1 MPARDA
7 KVFVIDDDDAAR
19 DAVRELAESVGLDV
33 RTFAS
38 AGEFLDSYDSQCCGC
53 VLLDV
58 RMPGMS
64 GLQLQEE
71 LLRRESH
78 LPIIFLSG
86 YGDIPMVVETF
97 KKGAI
102 DFVEKPFGGQM
113 LLDKIHEALRL
124 DEQRLQQQAQ
134 TEEAQ
139 SRLALLT
146 PRERQV
152 LQYLMD
158 GKRSK
163 QIALALGLSRKTID
177 WHLSVVREKI
187 GVDSTGDLVLLLHKA
202 ACGCVDAKEALPPAT
217 CLA

>member
-1 MPARDA
+1 MAAHDA
-7 KVFVIDDDDAAR
+7 KVFVVDDDDAAR
-19 DAVRELAESVGLDV
+19 DAVQELAESVGLDV
-33 RTFAS
+33 QTFTS
-38 AGEFLDSYDSQCCGC
+38 AAEFLDVYDSQCCGC

-71 LLRRESH
+71 LLRRGSH

-86 YGDIPMVVETF
+86 HGDIPMVVETL

-102 DFVEKPFGGQM
+102 DFVEKPFGGQI
-113 LLDKIHEALRL
+113 LLDKIHEAMRL
-124 DEQRLQQQAQ
+124 DEQRLEKQARM
-134 TEEAQ
+134 EEARL
-139 SRLALLT
+139 RLALLT

-152 LQYLMD
+152 LQCLME

-163 QIALALGLSRKTID
+163 QIARALGLSRKTVD

-187 GVDSTGDLVLLLHKA
+187 GVDSTGDVMLFLHKA
-202 ACGCVDAKEALPPAT
+202 GGFESNESHPCAICSV
-217 CLA
+217 